1 MQVRNRNTGAV
12 ITVKQFRAGYPNTS
26 FPKEITAEL
35 LDSYGYDPVL
45 KGVAA
50 TVTPPYEVSTRDGVE
65 QIDGQWYSRFV
76 VGPVFVDDDELT
88 AAEQETAHRAR
99 VDADAARTV
108 RKDRNLKL
116 AQSDWT
122 QFTDSPL
129 SDSDK
134 TAWAAY
140 RQSLRDI
147 TAADGFPHNI
157 TWPTEP

>member
-1 MQVRNRNTGAV
+1 MEVRNRATGDV
-12 ITVKQFRAGYPNTS
+12 ITLKQFKAANPNTS
-26 FPKEITAEL
+26 FPAQVTASD
-35 LDSYGYDPVL
+35 LDGFGYDPVL
-45 KGVAA
+45 KGAAA

-76 VGPVFVDDDELT
+76 VGPVFADSDEE
-88 AAEQETAHRAR
+88 AAYRAG

-108 RKDRNLKL
+108 RKDRDLKL

-134 TAWAAY
+134 TAWAGY

-147 TAADGFPHNI
+147 TAADGFPH
-157 TWPTEP
+157 TMSWPTEP